1 MNVLIV
7 PLLLAQAATA
17 PAQPPAAPPTYVV
30 PPVHDSISAREAAGM
45 TDACEALAARSG
57 WAVQIAILNGSGD
70 MIRFTKMDGARRTS
84 MTIARVK
91 AESAFRTG
99 RTTRDLGANPTAAA
113 PFMGGLFT
121 AAGGVPIVRA
131 GQLAGAIG
139 VSGGTADQDE
149 QCALAAIKTL
159 K

>member
-1 MNVLIV
+1 MIAIS
-7 PLLLAQAATA
+7 LLLQAAA
-17 PAQPPAAPPTYVV
+17 VAAPPPAYTV
-30 PPVHDSISAREAAGM
+30 PPVRDSIVAREAAAM
-45 TDACEALAARSG
+45 TDACESLAAKNG
-57 WAVQIAILNGSGD
+57 WSVQIAILNGSGD
-70 MIRFTKMDGARRTS
+70 LIRFTKMDDARRTS

-121 AAGGVPIVRA
+121 AAGGVPIVR
-131 GQLAGAIG
+131 GGYLAGAIG
-139 VSGGTADQDE
+139 VSGATADQDE
-149 QCALAAIKTL
+149 QCALAAIATL